1 LEPWVELFPTPAVHA
16 DLAALAALAAPH
28 QDRATGTVKI
38 ALRQRERLAD
48 PQARAPEHD
57 DQAAQSVSGR
67 AVAGCAHDP
76 DDLLGRRWV
85 GGVA

>member
-1 LEPWVELFPTPAVHA
+1 LFPAPAVHA
-16 DLAALAALAAPH
+16 DLAALAALAAANKDCP
-28 QDRATGTVKI
+28 AATVKI
-38 ALRQRERLAD
+38 ALSQRERLAD